1 MSRGSKLKAQKKGKL
16 IIFSAPSGSGKTTL
30 VKHVMGLIDSLSFSI
45 SACSREKRPN
55 EVDGIDYY
63 FISADEFRKK
73 IQKDEFVEWEEVYPD
88 HYYGTLYAEIE
99 RLRKLKKNIVFD
111 VDVVGGLNIKKI
123 FIHEALAIFVKPPSF
138 GMLRER
144 LYGRASDSS
153 EKIEMRLAK
162 AIEELAYEGEF
173 DVTIINDDLDIAQKE
188 TYRIVK
194 EFIQ

>member
-1 MSRGSKLKAQKKGKL
+1 MATKGKL

-45 SACSREKRPN
+45 SACSREKRPS
-55 EVDGIDYY
+55 EVDGKDYY
-63 FISADEFRKK
+63 FIDAEQFRQK
-73 IQKDEFVEWEEVYPD
+73 IQNNEFVEWEEVYPN

-99 RLRKLKKNIVFD
+99 RLRSQNKNIVFD

-123 FIHEALAIFVKPPSF
+123 YGDEALAIFVKPPSF
-138 GMLRER
+138 GILRER
-144 LYGRASDSS
+144 LYGRASDSA

-162 AIEELAYEGEF
+162 AIQELTYEGDF

-188 TYRIVK
+188 SYRIVK
-194 EFIQ
+194 DFIQ